1 MCETT
6 KEDIKRNKFI
16 IVDKMIVIG
25 DWSCYLKDDLK
36 AMWVAMEINV
46 EGKRRREFPKKRW
59 INKRKNDT
67 KITDKSKKVL
77 RTRTNHYK
85 NIG

>member
-25 DWSCYLKDDLK
+25 DSVIDHVFWKYDLK

-46 EGKRRREFPKKRW
+46 EGKRRR
-59 INKRKNDT
+59 
-67 KITDKSKKVL
+67 
-77 RTRTNHYK
+77 
-85 NIG
+85 

>member
-1 MCETT
+1 MRILRCGMCETT

-25 DWSCYLKDDLK
+25 DSVIDHVFWKYDLK

-46 EGKRRREFPKKRW
+46 EGKRRR
-59 INKRKNDT
+59 
-67 KITDKSKKVL
+67 
-77 RTRTNHYK
+77 
-85 NIG
+85 